1 MRLSFC
7 FKMKIVLL
15 LLIHRNIHH
24 GCSHKMQQL
33 LMIVLMRLIENRPHA
48 MSEYLKEVLGRFIR
62 NKHEGLKR

>member
-1 MRLSFC
+1 
-7 FKMKIVLL
+7 
-15 LLIHRNIHH
+15 
-24 GCSHKMQQL
+24 MQQL